1 MAESLER
8 RHPWRTAQGYGT
20 EPYTLRAGSG
30 MLYALSLHAP
40 CDRRAIGSHSRGC
53 TYLRR
58 VYRIIRYRK
67 RTIPPCE
74 WQPLAESASCVPLAD
89 FHAHVI
95 PDSGDE
101 LKPRF
106 IRYLYPYAL
115 AMIAGVSVPHVRCD
129 TFYP

>member
-1 MAESLER
+1 MPSPFTRHAIGALSVVTAVAVRISAES
-8 RHPWRTAQGYGT
+8 TASSAT
-20 EPYTLRAGSG
+20 ENGRSH
-30 MLYALSLHAP
+30 HAS
-40 CDRRAIGSHSRGC
+40 D
-53 TYLRR
+53 
-58 VYRIIRYRK
+58 
-67 RTIPPCE
+67 E
-74 WQPLAESASCVPLAD
+74 PLTESASCDPLAD